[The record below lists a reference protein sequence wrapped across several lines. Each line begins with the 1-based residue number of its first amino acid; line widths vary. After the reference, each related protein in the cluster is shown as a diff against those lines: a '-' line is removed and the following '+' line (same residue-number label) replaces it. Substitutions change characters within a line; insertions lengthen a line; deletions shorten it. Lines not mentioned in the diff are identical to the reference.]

1 MTAAAAQ
8 LTTTESGS
16 PRQAQALF
24 FRSILSFL
32 EERCLL
38 ADVVARVS
46 EPTRCAIRQPPWIGG
61 WIPSLPV
68 DEIEAALQEI
78 GGAEINVD
86 LGRFTASQMVS
97 SRLTPILSAIF
108 SVTGRSPEALFRSL
122 NLCFSLA
129 TRGISFVY
137 VPAER
142 GGGVVAH
149 FRGPGTP
156 EGAFH
161 VLRGALMHAFDVV
174 GTRGTVSEP
183 VKEAEDEQGVT
194 IRYGVYWP

>member
-1 MTAAAAQ
+1 MTK
-8 LTTTESGS
+8 SGS

-24 FRSILSFL
+24 FRSILAFL

-38 ADVVARVS
+38 AEVVVRVS
-46 EPTRCAIRQPPWIGG
+46 EPTRWIIRQPPWVGR
-61 WIPSLPV
+61 WIPSLPI
-68 DEIEAALQEI
+68 DEIESALQEI
-78 GGAEINVD
+78 GGAELNID
-86 LGRFTASQMVS
+86 LGRFTASKMVS
-97 SRLTPILSAIF
+97 SRLTPVLSGIF
-108 SVTGRSPEALFRSL
+108 SVMGRSPEALFRSL

-142 GGGVVAH
+142 GGEVVAH

-161 VLRGALMHAFDVV
+161 VLRGALLHAFDLV
-174 GTRGTVSEP
+174 GTRGTVTDP
-183 VKEAEDEQGVT
+183 VKVTENEQGVT
-194 IRYGVYWP
+194 VRYGVYWP